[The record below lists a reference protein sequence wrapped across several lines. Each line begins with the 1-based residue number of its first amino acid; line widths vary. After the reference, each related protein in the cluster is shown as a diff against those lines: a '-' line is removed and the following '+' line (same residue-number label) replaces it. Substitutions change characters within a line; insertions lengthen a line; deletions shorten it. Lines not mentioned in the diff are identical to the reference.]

1 MTAILGGLG
10 AAGCWTV
17 AMLCSSRASRTIGAT
32 PTLAWVM
39 LVGFAIIVPFVVTAG
54 SPPAGAAAGWLLLA
68 GAGNLGGLLLEY
80 TAVRTGKVGVVA
92 AVVSTEGAVTA
103 LIAALAGERISMAT
117 GAALT
122 VVAVGVVLAALGKSE
137 DPEGADR
144 ASRAV
149 LLAVG
154 AALSF
159 GMGLYAAGHVSGEVA
174 LPWVILPARLLGV
187 AVFVLPLT
195 RGGRLRIARSSI
207 SFVVAAGVAEVLGIA
222 SFAIGARQ
230 VIGVTSVLG
239 SQFAAFAAAGAF
251 FLFGERLRRSQ
262 VVGLATILVGVTSL
276 AILRA

>member
-1 MTAILGGLG
+1 VTAILGGLG

-17 AMLCSSRASRTIGAT
+17 AMLCSSRASRTIGAA

-39 LVGFAIIVPFVVTAG
+39 LVGFVIIAPLVMAAG
-54 SPPAGAAAGWLLLA
+54 SPPTGAVAGWLLLA
-68 GAGNLGGLLLEY
+68 GAGNVGGLLLEY

-92 AVVSTEGAVTA
+92 AIVSTEGAV
-103 LIAALAGERISMAT
+103 AAVISAMAGERITAAT
-117 GAALT
+117 AAALT
-122 VVAVGVVLAALGKSE
+122 IVAVGIVLAALGKNE
-137 DPEGADR
+137 APGGGDR
-144 ASRAV
+144 APHVV
-149 LLAVG
+149 LPAIG

-159 GMGLYAAGHVSGEVA
+159 GVALYAAGHVSGDVA

-187 AVFVLPLT
+187 AAITLPLT

-207 SFVVAAGVAEVLGIA
+207 SFVVAAGTAEVLGIA

-230 VIGVTSVLG
+230 AIGVTSVLG

-262 VVGLATILVGVTSL
+262 VVGLATILVGVASL
-276 AILRA
+276 AVLRA